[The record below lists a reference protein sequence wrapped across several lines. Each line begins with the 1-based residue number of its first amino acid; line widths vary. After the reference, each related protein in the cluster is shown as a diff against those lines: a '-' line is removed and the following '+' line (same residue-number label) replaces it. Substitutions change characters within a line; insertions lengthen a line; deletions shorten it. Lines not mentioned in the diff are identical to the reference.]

1 MGGSVGRDG
10 IRRQIGTFK
19 EAVSS
24 ILRSLPALATPI
36 GIQPI

>member
-1 MGGSVGRDG
+1 MASQGELEHPKKR
-10 IRRQIGTFK
+10 F
-19 EAVSS
+19 SS